1 MASVTSLTASVHQ
14 RLATAL
20 SATLPTADADPLL
33 RRSDRAD
40 YQANGILAL
49 AKKAKANPR
58 ELATQVVARVES
70 GELIGEIEVSGP
82 GFLNITLTDRA
93 ITQNLAAR
101 YADDTGRLGVPTA
114 ERPGTTVIDYAQP
127 NVAKEMHVGH
137 LRSAVIGDAVVQI
150 LEFTGE
156 NVVRRHHIGD
166 WGTQFGML
174 IQYLDEHPH
183 ELDHKDARVSGEEA
197 MSNLD
202 RLYKAARKLFDSDE
216 EFKTR
221 ARRRVVDLQAGDPH
235 TLATWQKF
243 VDESKIYF
251 FSVFEKLDMEVR
263 DADIVGESGY
273 NDMLD
278 ETCRLLEESGVA
290 VRSEGALCVFFD
302 DVKGPDGNPVPLI
315 VKKSDGGY
323 GYAATD
329 LSAIRDRVFHLK
341 ANSLLYVVDARQSLH
356 FKMVFETAR
365 RAGWLNDDDVKAFQ
379 LAFGTV
385 LGKDG
390 KPFKTREGETI
401 RLVDLLDEAIDR
413 ATAVVREKAE
423 KVGLTEEEIVEN
435 GRYVG
440 IGAVKY
446 ADLSTSAVRD
456 YKFDLDQMVSLNG
469 DTSVY
474 LQYAYARIQSILRKA
489 GEAGPAAHPELE
501 LAPAERALGL
511 HLDQFGEAVA
521 EVAESYEPHKL
532 AAYLFRLATLLT
544 SFYDQCPVL
553 KAESPAQVENRLFL
567 VDLTARTLHRGM
579 ALLAT
584 RTPSPHAP
592 PPGYRPPAAGRVALR
607 HPRPGRCRCLPLQS
621 LAWRPFPIRCP
632 SWRPTRAGVCSGL
645 NSRFRRGG

>member
-1 MASVTSLTASVHQ
+1 MASVTSLSDSVQQHLAS
-14 RLATAL
+14 AL
-20 SATLPTADADPLL
+20 SATRPEAAGADPLL

-58 ELATQVVARVES
+58 ELAAEVVAHVVT
-70 GELIGEIEVSGP
+70 GDELIKDVEVSGP
-82 GFLNITLTDRA
+82 GFLNITIADRA
-93 ITQNLAAR
+93 ITANLAAR
-101 YADDTGRLGVPTA
+101 YADPERLGVPVA
-114 ERPGTTVIDYAQP
+114 ADPGTTVIDYAQP

-137 LRSAVIGDAVVQI
+137 LRSAVIGDSVVQL

-183 ELDHKDARVSGEEA
+183 ELDHKDAENLQASGEEA

-202 RLYKAARKLFDSDE
+202 RLYKTARKLFDSDE

-221 ARRRVVDLQAGDPH
+221 SRRRVVDLQAGDPR
-235 TLATWQKF
+235 TLAIWQKF

-251 FSVFEKLDMEVR
+251 FSVFDKLDMEIR

-273 NDMLD
+273 NDMLA

-290 VRSEGALCVFFD
+290 VRSEGALCVFFE
-302 DVKGPDGNPVPLI
+302 DVLGPDGKQVPLI
-315 VKKSDGGY
+315 VQKSDGGY

-341 ANSLLYVVDARQSLH
+341 ADTLLYVVDARQALH

-365 RAGWLNDDDVKAFQ
+365 RAGWLGDEVKALQ

-390 KPFKTREGETI
+390 KPFKTREGETVK
-401 RLVDLLDEAIDR
+401 LVDLLDEAIDR
-413 ATAVVREKAE
+413 ASAVVREKAQD
-423 KVGLTEEEIVEN
+423 LSEEEIAER
-435 GRYVG
+435 GTQVG
-440 IGAVKY
+440 VGAVKY
-446 ADLSTSAVRD
+446 ADLSTSANRD

-489 GEAGPAAHPELE
+489 PEGARPSAHPELALHE
-501 LAPAERALGL
+501 AERALGL
-511 HLDQFGEAVA
+511 HVDAFAETVA
-521 EVAESYEPHKL
+521 DAAREYAPHKL
-532 AAYLFRLATLLT
+532 TAYLYQLASLYT
-544 SFYDQCPVL
+544 SFYDKCPVL
-553 KAESPAQVENRLFL
+553 KAESPDQVANRLFL
-567 VDLTARTLHRGM
+567 CDVTARTLHRGM
-579 ALLAT
+579 ALLGI
-584 RTPSPHAP
+584 RTPE
-592 PPGYRPPAAGRVALR
+592 RL
-607 HPRPGRCRCLPLQS
+607 
-621 LAWRPFPIRCP
+621 
-632 SWRPTRAGVCSGL
+632 
-645 NSRFRRGG
+645 

>member
-1 MASVTSLTASVHQ
+1 MASVTSLSDSVQQ
-14 RLATAL
+14 RLASAL
-20 SATLPTADADPLL
+20 SATLPEAAGADPLL

-40 YQANGILAL
+40 FQANGILAL

-58 ELATQVVARVES
+58 ELAAQVVAGVES
-70 GELIGEIEVSGP
+70 GDVIKDIEVSGP
-82 GFLNITLTDRA
+82 GFLNITVSDRA
-93 ITQNLAAR
+93 ITANLAAR
-101 YADDTGRLGVPTA
+101 YADDAGRLGVPHA
-114 ERPGTTVIDYAQP
+114 ADPGTTVIDYAQP

-137 LRSAVIGDAVVQI
+137 LRSAVIGDAVVQL

-183 ELDHKDARVSGEEA
+183 ELDHKDSQVTGEEA

-202 RLYKAARKLFDSDE
+202 RLYKAARRLFDSDE

-221 ARRRVVDLQAGDPH
+221 ARRRVVDLQAGDPK
-235 TLATWQKF
+235 TLAMWQKF

-251 FSVFEKLDMEVR
+251 FSVFEKLDMEIR

-273 NDMLD
+273 NDMLA

-302 DVKGPDGNPVPLI
+302 DIKGPDGNPVPLI
-315 VKKSDGGY
+315 VQKSDGGY

-329 LSAIRDRVFHLK
+329 LSAIRDRVFNLK
-341 ANSLLYVVDARQSLH
+341 ANTLLYVVDARQALH
-356 FKMVFETAR
+356 FRMVFETAR
-365 RAGWLNDDDVKAFQ
+365 RAGWLNEDVSAQQ

-390 KPFKTREGETI
+390 KPFKTREGETV
-401 RLVDLLDEAIDR
+401 RLVDLLDEAIER
-413 ATAVVREKAE
+413 ASAVVREKAQDLSE
-423 KVGLTEEEIVEN
+423 REIAER
-435 GRYVG
+435 GTQVG

-446 ADLSTSAVRD
+446 ADLSTSAIRD

-489 GEAGPAAHPELE
+489 GEVRPAAHPELE
-501 LAPAERALGL
+501 LAEAERALGL
-511 HLDQFGEAVA
+511 HVDAFAETVREAA
-521 EVAESYEPHKL
+521 TEYAPHKL
-532 AAYLFRLATLLT
+532 AAYLYQLASHYT
-544 SFYDQCPVL
+544 SFYDKCPVL
-553 KAESPAQVENRLFL
+553 KAETPQLVENRLFL
-567 VDLTARTLHRGM
+567 CDVTARTLHQGM
-579 ALLAT
+579 ALLGI
-584 RTPSPHAP
+584 RTPEK
-592 PPGYRPPAAGRVALR
+592 L
-607 HPRPGRCRCLPLQS
+607 
-621 LAWRPFPIRCP
+621 
-632 SWRPTRAGVCSGL
+632 
-645 NSRFRRGG
+645 

>member
-1 MASVTSLTASVHQ
+1 MASVTSLSDSVHQ
-14 RLATAL
+14 RLAAAL
-20 SATLPTADADPLL
+20 SAAVPQAGSADPLL

-40 YQANGILAL
+40 FQANGILAL
-49 AKKAKANPR
+49 AKKEKANPR
-58 ELATQVVARVES
+58 ELATQVVSRVES
-70 GELIGEIEVSGP
+70 GELIKDVEVSGP
-82 GFLNITLTDRA
+82 GFLNITVTDRA
-93 ITQNLAAR
+93 ITGNLAAR
-101 YADDTGRLGVPTA
+101 YADDTGRLGVPRA

-137 LRSAVIGDAVVQI
+137 LRSAVIGDSVVQL

-174 IQYLDEHPH
+174 IQYLEEHPH
-183 ELDHKDARVSGEEA
+183 ELDHEAEEVSGEEA

-202 RLYKAARKLFDSDE
+202 RLYKASRALFDSDE

-221 ARRRVVDLQAGDPH
+221 ARRRVVDLQAGDPR
-235 TLATWQKF
+235 TLAMWQKF

-251 FSVFEKLDMEVR
+251 FSVFEKLDMEIR

-273 NDMLD
+273 NDMLA

-302 DVKGPDGNPVPLI
+302 DIKGPDGKPVPLI
-315 VKKSDGGY
+315 VQKSDGGY

-341 ANSLLYVVDARQSLH
+341 ANTLLYVVDARQSLH

-365 RAGWLNDDDVKAFQ
+365 RAGWLNDDVEAVQ

-390 KPFKTREGETI
+390 KPFKTREGETV

-413 ATAVVREKAE
+413 ASAVVREKAQD
-423 KVGLTEEEIVEN
+423 LSEEEIAER
-435 GRYVG
+435 GAQVG
-440 IGAVKY
+440 VGAVKY
-446 ADLSTSAVRD
+446 ADLSTSANRD

-489 GEAGPAAHPELE
+489 GASRPVAHPELE
-501 LAPAERALGL
+501 LHEAERALGL
-511 HLDQFGEAVA
+511 HADSFAATVA
-521 EVAESYEPHKL
+521 EAAAEHAPHKL
-532 AAYLFRLATLLT
+532 AAYLYQLASLYTT
-544 SFYDQCPVL
+544 FYDKCPVL
-553 KAESPAQVENRLFL
+553 KAETPQQIENRLFL
-567 VDLTARTLHRGM
+567 CDVTARTLQRGM
-579 ALLAT
+579 ALLGI
-584 RTPSPHAP
+584 RTPE
-592 PPGYRPPAAGRVALR
+592 RL
-607 HPRPGRCRCLPLQS
+607 
-621 LAWRPFPIRCP
+621 
-632 SWRPTRAGVCSGL
+632 
-645 NSRFRRGG
+645 

>member
-1 MASVTSLTASVHQ
+1 MASVTSLSDSVQQQLAS
-14 RLATAL
+14 AL
-20 SATLPTADADPLL
+20 SATLPEAAGADPLL

-40 YQANGILAL
+40 FQANGILAL

-58 ELATQVVARVES
+58 ELAAQVVSRVTT
-70 GELIGEIEVSGP
+70 GAVIKDVEVSGP
-82 GFLNITLTDRA
+82 GFLNLTISDRA
-93 ITQNLAAR
+93 ITENLAAR
-101 YADDTGRLGVPTA
+101 YADETGRLGVPYA
-114 ERPGTTVIDYAQP
+114 AHPGTTVIDYAQP

-137 LRSAVIGDAVVQI
+137 LRSAVIGDSVVQL

-156 NVVRRHHIGD
+156 KVVRRHHIGD

-183 ELDHKDARVSGEEA
+183 ELDHKASAEDTAASGEEA

-202 RLYKAARKLFDSDE
+202 RLYKTARKLFDSDE

-235 TLATWQKF
+235 TLAIWQKF

-263 DADIVGESGY
+263 DPDIVGESGY
-273 NDMLD
+273 NDMLA

-302 DVKGPDGNPVPLI
+302 DIKGPEGNPVPLI
-315 VKKSDGGY
+315 VQKSDGGY

-329 LSAIRDRVFHLK
+329 LSAIRDRVFNLK
-341 ANSLLYVVDARQSLH
+341 ADTLLYVVDARQALH
-356 FKMVFETAR
+356 FRMVFETAR
-365 RAGWLNDDDVKAFQ
+365 RAGWLNDDVKAVQ

-390 KPFKTREGETI
+390 KPFKTRAGETVK
-401 RLVDLLDEAIDR
+401 LQDLLDEAVDR

-423 KVGLTEEEIVEN
+423 KVGLTEQEIEEN

-440 IGAVKY
+440 VGAVKY

-489 GEAGPAAHPELE
+489 GEARPAAHPELE

-511 HLDQFGEAVA
+511 HLDQFAETVLDVA
-521 EVAESYEPHKL
+521 ASYEPHKL
-532 AAYLFRLATLLT
+532 AAYLYQLASHLT
-544 SFYDQCPVL
+544 TFYDQCPVL
-553 KAESPAQVENRLFL
+553 KADTPAQIENRLFL
-567 VDLTARTLHRGM
+567 VDLTARTLHQGM
-579 ALLAT
+579 SLLGI
-584 RTPSPHAP
+584 RTPEK
-592 PPGYRPPAAGRVALR
+592 L
-607 HPRPGRCRCLPLQS
+607 
-621 LAWRPFPIRCP
+621 
-632 SWRPTRAGVCSGL
+632 
-645 NSRFRRGG
+645 

>member
-1 MASVTSLTASVHQ
+1 MASVTSLTHSVEQ
-14 RLATAL
+14 RLASAL
-20 SATLPTADADPLL
+20 SAALPEAVGADPLL

-49 AKKAKANPR
+49 AKRAKANPR
-58 ELATQVVARVES
+58 ELAAQVVSQVVT
-70 GELIGEIEVSGP
+70 GDLIEDIEVSGP
-82 GFLNITLTDRA
+82 GFLNVTLTDRA
-93 ITQNLAAR
+93 IVENLGAR
-101 YADDTGRLGVPTA
+101 YADADRLGVPLA
-114 ERPGTTVIDYAQP
+114 DAPGTTVIDYAQP

-137 LRSAVIGDAVVQI
+137 LRSAVIGAAVVQI

-156 NVVRRHHIGD
+156 TVVRRHHIGD

-183 ELDHKDARVSGEEA
+183 ELDHKDSEVSGEEA

-202 RLYKAARKLFDSDE
+202 RLYKAARRLFDADE

-235 TLATWQKF
+235 TLAVWQRF

-251 FSVFEKLDMEVR
+251 FSVFEKLDMEIR
-263 DADIVGESGY
+263 DEDIVGESGY
-273 NDMLD
+273 NDMLA

-315 VKKSDGGY
+315 VQKSDGGY

-329 LSAIRDRVFHLK
+329 LSAIRDRVLQLK
-341 ANSLLYVVDARQSLH
+341 ADTLVYVVDARQSLH

-365 RAGWLNDDDVKAFQ
+365 RAGWLNGDATAHQ

-390 KPFKTREGETI
+390 KPFKTREGETVK
-401 RLVDLLDEAIDR
+401 LVDLLDEAVDR

-423 KVGLTEEEIVEN
+423 KVGLTEREIEEN

-489 GEAGPAAHPELE
+489 GEARPAAHPELE

-511 HLDQFGEAVA
+511 HLDQFGETVQ
-521 EVAESYEPHKL
+521 EVAAAYEPHKL
-532 AAYLFRLATLLT
+532 AAYLYQLASHLT
-544 SFYDQCPVL
+544 TFYDQCHVL
-553 KAESPAQVENRLFL
+553 SADNAPEVVENRLFL
-567 VDLTARTLHRGM
+567 VDLTGRTLHKGM
-579 ALLAT
+579 ALLGI
-584 RTPSPHAP
+584 RTPE
-592 PPGYRPPAAGRVALR
+592 RL
-607 HPRPGRCRCLPLQS
+607 
-621 LAWRPFPIRCP
+621 
-632 SWRPTRAGVCSGL
+632 
-645 NSRFRRGG
+645 

>member
-14 RLATAL
+14 RLANAL
-20 SATLPTADADPLL
+20 SAALPEAAAADPLL

-40 YQANGILAL
+40 FQANGILAL

-58 ELATQVVARVES
+58 ELAAQVVERVVT
-70 GELIGEIEVSGP
+70 GDVIGDIEVSGP
-82 GFLNITLTDRA
+82 GFLNITVTDKA
-93 ITQNLAAR
+93 IIENLSARVTDPAA
-101 YADDTGRLGVPTA
+101 RLGVPHA
-114 ERPGTTVIDYAQP
+114 DHPGTTVIDYAQP

-137 LRSAVIGDAVVQI
+137 LRSAVIGDAVVQL

-156 NVVRRHHIGD
+156 TVVRRHHIGD

-183 ELDHKDARVSGEEA
+183 ELDHRAGEVSGEEA

-202 RLYKAARKLFDSDE
+202 RLYKAARRKFDSDE

-235 TLATWQKF
+235 TLAMWQKF

-251 FSVFEKLDMEVR
+251 FSVFEKLDMEIR

-273 NDMLD
+273 NDMLA

-302 DVKGPDGNPVPLI
+302 DILGPDGNKVPLI
-315 VKKSDGGY
+315 VQKSDGGY

-329 LSAIRDRVFHLK
+329 LSAIRDRVFSLK
-341 ANSLLYVVDARQSLH
+341 ADTLLYVVDARQSLH

-365 RAGWLNDDDVKAFQ
+365 RAGWLGADVKAQQ

-390 KPFKTREGETI
+390 KPFKTREGETV

-413 ATAVVREKAE
+413 ASAVVREKARDLSE
-423 KVGLTEEEIVEN
+423 QEIAER
-435 GRYVG
+435 GAQVG

-446 ADLSTSAVRD
+446 ADLSTSASRD

-474 LQYAYARIQSILRKA
+474 LQYAYARTQSIQRKA
-489 GEAGPAAHPELE
+489 GEVRPVAHPELE
-501 LAPAERALGL
+501 LSPAERALGL
-511 HLDQFGEAVA
+511 HADQFAETVA
-521 EVAESYEPHKL
+521 EAAAEYAPHKL
-532 AAYLFRLATLLT
+532 TAYLYQLASLFTT
-544 SFYDQCPVL
+544 FYDKCPVL
-553 KAESPAQVENRLFL
+553 KAETPEQVENRLFL
-567 VDLTARTLHRGM
+567 TDATGRTLRQGM
-579 ALLAT
+579 ALLGIQ
-584 RTPSPHAP
+584 AP
-592 PPGYRPPAAGRVALR
+592 ERL
-607 HPRPGRCRCLPLQS
+607 
-621 LAWRPFPIRCP
+621 
-632 SWRPTRAGVCSGL
+632 
-645 NSRFRRGG
+645 

>member
-1 MASVTSLTASVHQ
+1 MASVTSLSDSVQQ
-14 RLATAL
+14 RLAAAL
-20 SATLPTADADPLL
+20 SAALPDADSADPLL

-40 YQANGILAL
+40 FQANGILAL

-58 ELATQVVARVES
+58 ELAGEVVSQVVTGDVIE
-70 GELIGEIEVSGP
+70 GIEVSGP
-82 GFLNITLTDRA
+82 GFLNITVGDGA
-93 ITQNLAAR
+93 ITRNLAQR
-101 YADDTGRLGVPTA
+101 YADETGRLGVPHA
-114 ERPGTTVIDYAQP
+114 PDPGTTVIDYAQP

-156 NVVRRHHIGD
+156 SVVRRHHIGD

-183 ELDHKDARVSGEEA
+183 ELDHKADDSTAVSGEEA

-202 RLYKAARKLFDSDE
+202 RLYKAARGLFDSDE

-221 ARRRVVDLQAGDPH
+221 ARRRVVDLQAGEPN
-235 TLATWQKF
+235 TLATWQRF

-251 FSVFEKLDMEVR
+251 FSVFEKLDMEIR
-263 DADIVGESGY
+263 DPDIVGESGY
-273 NDMLD
+273 NDMLA

-302 DVKGPDGNPVPLI
+302 DVKGPDGQPVPLI
-315 VKKSDGGY
+315 VQKSDGGY

-329 LSAIRDRVFHLK
+329 LSAIRDRVFNLK
-341 ANSLLYVVDARQSLH
+341 ADTLLYVVDARQSLH
-356 FKMVFETAR
+356 FRMVFETAR
-365 RAGWLNDDDVKAFQ
+365 RAGWLNEDVKAQQ

-390 KPFKTREGETI
+390 KPFKTRAGETV

-413 ATAVVREKAE
+413 ATSVVREKAE

-456 YKFDLDQMVSLNG
+456 YKFDIDQMVSLNG

-489 GEAGPAAHPELE
+489 GDARPAAHPELP

-511 HLDQFGEAVA
+511 HLDQFAETVR
-521 EVAESYEPHKL
+521 EVAAAYEPHKL
-532 AAYLFRLATLLT
+532 AAYLYHLATLLT
-544 SFYDQCPVL
+544 TFYDQCPVL
-553 KAESPAQVENRLFL
+553 KADTPQQRANRLFL

-579 ALLAT
+579 RLLGI
-584 RTPSPHAP
+584 RTPD
-592 PPGYRPPAAGRVALR
+592 RL
-607 HPRPGRCRCLPLQS
+607 
-621 LAWRPFPIRCP
+621 
-632 SWRPTRAGVCSGL
+632 
-645 NSRFRRGG
+645 

>member
-1 MASVTSLTASVHQ
+1 MASVTSLSDNVQQHLAS
-14 RLATAL
+14 AL
-20 SATLPTADADPLL
+20 SATLPEAAGADPLL

-40 YQANGILAL
+40 FQANGILAL

-58 ELATQVVARVES
+58 ELATQVVSRVVT
-70 GELIGEIEVSGP
+70 GDELIKDVEVSGP
-82 GFLNITLTDRA
+82 GFLNITIADRA
-93 ITQNLAAR
+93 ITANLAAR
-101 YADDTGRLGVPTA
+101 YADETGRLGVPTA
-114 ERPGTTVIDYAQP
+114 AQPGTTVIDYAQP

-137 LRSAVIGDAVVQI
+137 LRSAVIGDSVVQL

-183 ELDHKDARVSGEEA
+183 ELDHKEAQVTGEEA

-202 RLYKAARKLFDSDE
+202 RLYKAARRLFDSDE

-235 TLATWQKF
+235 TLAMWQKF

-251 FSVFEKLDMEVR
+251 FSVFEKLDMEIR
-263 DADIVGESGY
+263 DPDIVGESGY
-273 NDMLD
+273 NDMLA

-302 DVKGPDGNPVPLI
+302 DIKGPDGNPVPLI
-315 VKKSDGGY
+315 VQKSDGGY

-329 LSAIRDRVFHLK
+329 LSAIRDRVFNIK
-341 ANSLLYVVDARQSLH
+341 ANTLLYVVDARQALH

-365 RAGWLNDDDVKAFQ
+365 RAGWLNEDVTAFQ

-390 KPFKTREGETI
+390 KPFKTREGETV

-413 ATAVVREKAE
+413 ASAVVREKAQD
-423 KVGLTEEEIVEN
+423 LSEEEIAER
-435 GRYVG
+435 GAQVG

-446 ADLSTSAVRD
+446 ADLSTSANRD

-489 GEAGPAAHPELE
+489 GETRPAAHPELE
-501 LAPAERALGL
+501 LTEAERALGL
-511 HLDQFGEAVA
+511 HADAFAETVTEAAA
-521 EVAESYEPHKL
+521 EYAPHKL
-532 AAYLFRLATLLT
+532 AAYLYQLASLYTT
-544 SFYDQCPVL
+544 FYDKCPVL
-553 KAESPAQVENRLFL
+553 KAETPAQVENRLFL
-567 VDLTARTLHRGM
+567 CDITARTLHRGM
-579 ALLAT
+579 ALLGI
-584 RTPSPHAP
+584 RTPEK
-592 PPGYRPPAAGRVALR
+592 L
-607 HPRPGRCRCLPLQS
+607 
-621 LAWRPFPIRCP
+621 
-632 SWRPTRAGVCSGL
+632 
-645 NSRFRRGG
+645 

>member
-1 MASVTSLTASVHQ
+1 MAPVTSLSDAVQQHLASAITAA
-14 RLATAL
+14 LPEAT
-20 SATLPTADADPLL
+20 ADPLL

-40 YQANGILAL
+40 FQANGILAL

-58 ELATQVVARVES
+58 ELATQVVSQVVAGDVIRD
-70 GELIGEIEVSGP
+70 IEVSGP
-82 GFLNITLTDRA
+82 GFLNITISDKA
-93 ITQNLAAR
+93 ITENLAAR
-101 YADDTGRLGVPTA
+101 YADTERLGVPFA
-114 ERPGTTVIDYAQP
+114 EHPGTTVIDYAQP

-156 NVVRRHHIGD
+156 SVVRRHHIGD

-183 ELDHKDARVSGEEA
+183 ELDHKAAEVTGEEA

-202 RLYKAARKLFDSDE
+202 RLYKAARKLFDADE

-221 ARRRVVDLQAGDPH
+221 ARRRVVDLQAGEPQ
-235 TLATWQKF
+235 TLAIWQKF

-263 DADIVGESGY
+263 DPDIVGESGY
-273 NDMLD
+273 NDMLA

-290 VRSEGALCVFFD
+290 VRSEGALCVFFED
-302 DVKGPDGNPVPLI
+302 IKGPDGKPVPLI
-315 VKKSDGGY
+315 VQKSDGGY

-329 LSAIRDRVFHLK
+329 LSAIRDRVFNLK
-341 ANSLLYVVDARQSLH
+341 AHTILYVVDARQALH
-356 FKMVFETAR
+356 FRMVFETAR
-365 RAGWLNDDDVKAFQ
+365 RAGWLNDGVTAQQ

-390 KPFKTREGETI
+390 KPFKTREGETVK
-401 RLVDLLDEAIDR
+401 LQDLLDEAVDR
-413 ATAVVREKAE
+413 ATTVVREKAE
-423 KVGLTEEEIVEN
+423 KVGLSEQEIEEN

-489 GEAGPAAHPELE
+489 GEARPAAHPELE

-511 HLDQFGEAVA
+511 HLDRFAETVL
-521 EVAESYEPHKL
+521 EVASAYEPHKL
-532 AAYLFRLATLLT
+532 AAYLYQLATLLT
-544 SFYDQCPVL
+544 TFYDQCQVL
-553 KAESPAQVENRLFL
+553 SADNAPEVVENRLFL
-567 VDLTARTLHRGM
+567 VDLTARTLHKGM
-579 ALLAT
+579 ALLGI
-584 RTPSPHAP
+584 RTPE
-592 PPGYRPPAAGRVALR
+592 RL
-607 HPRPGRCRCLPLQS
+607 
-621 LAWRPFPIRCP
+621 
-632 SWRPTRAGVCSGL
+632 
-645 NSRFRRGG
+645 

>member
-1 MASVTSLTASVHQ
+1 MAPVTSLTATVHQ
-14 RLATAL
+14 HLAAAL
-20 SATLPTADADPLL
+20 TSALPEADGVDPLL

-40 YQANGILAL
+40 FQANGILAL

-58 ELATQVVARVES
+58 ELATQVVAQVTT
-70 GELIGEIEVSGP
+70 GDVIKDIEVSGP
-82 GFLNITLTDRA
+82 GFLNITVTDRA
-93 ITQNLAAR
+93 ITDNLAAR
-101 YADDTGRLGVPTA
+101 ATDPDARLGVPTTA
-114 ERPGTTVIDYAQP
+114 APGTTVIDYAQP

-137 LRSAVIGDAVVQI
+137 LRSAVIGDSVVQL

-156 NVVRRHHIGD
+156 NVIRRHHIGD

-183 ELDHKDARVSGEEA
+183 ELDHKDTEVTGEEA

-202 RLYKAARKLFDSDE
+202 RLYKAARRLFDSDDA
-216 EFKTR
+216 FKTR

-263 DADIVGESGY
+263 DPDIVGESGY
-273 NDMLD
+273 NDMLA

-315 VKKSDGGY
+315 VQKSDGGY

-329 LSAIRDRVFHLK
+329 LSAIRDRVFNLK
-341 ANSLLYVVDARQSLH
+341 ANTLLYVVDARQSLH

-365 RAGWLNDDDVKAFQ
+365 RAGWLNEDVKAHQ

-390 KPFKTREGETI
+390 KPFKTREGETV

-413 ATAVVREKAE
+413 ATAVVREKDTQHQ
-423 KVGLTEEEIVEN
+423 LTDADITDR
-435 GRYVG
+435 GTQVG

-446 ADLSTSAVRD
+446 ADLSTSANRD

-489 GEAGPAAHPELE
+489 GEVRPAPHPELALHE
-501 LAPAERALGL
+501 AERALGL
-511 HLDQFGEAVA
+511 HIDAFAETVGEAAA
-521 EVAESYEPHKL
+521 EYAPHKM
-532 AAYLFRLATLLT
+532 AAYLYQLASLYT
-544 SFYDQCPVL
+544 SFYDKCPVL
-553 KAESPAQVENRLFL
+553 KAETSAQVENRLFL
-567 VDLTARTLHRGM
+567 CDITARTLQQGM
-579 ALLAT
+579 ALLGI
-584 RTPSPHAP
+584 RTPE
-592 PPGYRPPAAGRVALR
+592 RL
-607 HPRPGRCRCLPLQS
+607 
-621 LAWRPFPIRCP
+621 
-632 SWRPTRAGVCSGL
+632 
-645 NSRFRRGG
+645 